1 MDDKAP
7 DWMTRNA
14 DGSVTVKLRR
24 AASISGAA
32 TNALTMREPTVED
45 QIAAGAGNSKADTAT
60 MEVALFAN
68 LCMVQPEAIRGLTLH
83 DYGRLQRAFA
93 DFLRD

>member
-1 MDDKAP
+1 MDNKTP
-7 DWMTRNA
+7 EWMARNA
-14 DGSVTVKLRR
+14 DGSVTITLRR
-24 AASISGAA
+24 AASVSGAA

-45 QIAAGAGNSKADTAT
+45 QLAAGGAKADPAT
-60 MEVALFAN
+60 SEVAIFAN

>member
-1 MDDKAP
+1 MDENKP

-14 DGSVTVKLRR
+14 DGSATITLRR
-24 AASISGAA
+24 AASVSGA
-32 TNALTMREPTVED
+32 TVNALTMREPTVED
-45 QIAAGAGNSKADTAT
+45 QLAAGGSKADPAAS
-60 MEVALFAN
+60 EVGLFAN
-68 LCMVQPEAIRGLTLH
+68 LCMVPPEAIRGLTLH